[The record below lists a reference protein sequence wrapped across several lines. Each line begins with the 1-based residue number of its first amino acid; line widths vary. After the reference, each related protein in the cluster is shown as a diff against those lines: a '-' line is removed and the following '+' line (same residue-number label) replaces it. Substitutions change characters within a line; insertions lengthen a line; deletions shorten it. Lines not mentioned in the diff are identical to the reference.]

1 MKSLTFILISI
12 VSGALAGLILAGMN
26 MIVVEPYI
34 DKAIGFENDKAV
46 ASGEKVDTNEQNSFR
61 VWQKSGSFVAG
72 AMLGM
77 AYGSLFGIVYAFSR
91 KALPF
96 PSDDRKKAL
105 FLSLVMCLVLFAI
118 PFIKYP
124 GNPPAVGNPETIYL
138 RETLYLGF
146 LAVSTISALSLGI
159 LFYRLRH
166 VQRISLIMPLVYA
179 MIVSIAFVLFP
190 PNADKISIPMDLVN
204 SFRIMS
210 GLTMIGFWLALGII
224 FGILWHKFKPHEKS
238 KITLA

>member
-1 MKSLTFILISI
+1 MKSLTFILICL
-12 VSGALAGLILAGMN
+12 VSGATAGIILAGVN
-26 MIVVEPYI
+26 MLVVEPYI
-34 DKAIGFENDKAV
+34 DKAIGFENDKAI
-46 ASGEKVDTNEQNSFR
+46 ASGESVDTNEQNSFR
-61 VWQKSGSFVAG
+61 VWQKSGSFVGG

-77 AYGSLFGIVYAFSR
+77 AYGSLLGIVYAISR
-91 KALPF
+91 KALPYS
-96 PSDDRKKAL
+96 SDDRKKAL
-105 FLSLVMCLVLFAI
+105 FLSLVMCMVLFVI

-159 LFYRLRH
+159 LFYKFRH
-166 VQRISLIMPLVYA
+166 IQHISLIMPLVYA
-179 MIVSIAFVLFP
+179 VIVSIAFVLFP
-190 PNADKISIPMDLVN
+190 SNPDEISIPMDLVS
-204 SFRIMS
+204 SFRVAS

-224 FGILWHKFKPHEKS
+224 FGTLWHKFKPHEKA